1 MIINSVKEIR
11 ITRKTPGGDEYGFVI
26 SGDNVKIELNGANEI
41 RYDKYNKPSYS
52 VRYSPYSLLVAD
64 AEISIDGE
72 FEDEKNYTL
81 ERLMRN
87 LSANDMIEY
96 MKDRGMAYCPMI
108 K

>member
-11 ITRKTPGGDEYGFVI
+11 ITRKTPDGDEYGFVI

-72 FEDEKNYTL
+72 FEDEKNGDIYKGTQTICNNEL
-81 ERLMRN
+81 LR
-87 LSANDMIEY
+87 
-96 MKDRGMAYCPMI
+96 
-108 K
+108 